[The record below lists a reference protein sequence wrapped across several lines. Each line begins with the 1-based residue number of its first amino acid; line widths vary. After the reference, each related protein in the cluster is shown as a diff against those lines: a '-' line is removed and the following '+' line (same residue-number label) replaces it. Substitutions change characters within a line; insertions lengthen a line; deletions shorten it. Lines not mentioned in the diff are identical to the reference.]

1 MKKRITTVALALLV
15 LAILASSVGI
25 GQAMGDGE
33 IYLPI
38 IISGSLA
45 SPTNT
50 PTPTSTPT
58 NTPTST
64 NTPTLT
70 NTPTPTAT
78 LTPTATQDPVNVPP
92 EVELYEGVQVVGGV
106 RPPANNIQEC
116 CEEFPYD
123 RASWRYDYNNF
134 CPDDDRKCALAL
146 ETWDWVAVVG
156 SADKGFDLPEV
167 VRASGLDH
175 GAFLAVFF
183 NRKGDDFE
191 WESSPGKMPAFVDSG
206 YMACGRVWN
215 MAQEQYTLESQAR
228 IRDHYLNRLGYEWEF
243 VGACDEAEL
252 CGKVVWLTFYRWFD
266 GSWRLTG
273 AGTWTRTET
282 PRSLKEL
289 YIPKEYWDKTDSF
302 GAPLK

>member
-1 MKKRITTVALALLV
+1 MKKRLLYGVLALLV
-15 LAILASSVGI
+15 LLSMALGINAGALADDEV
-25 GQAMGDGE
+25 
-33 IYLPI
+33 YLPLI
-38 IISGSLA
+38 YGKGLG
-45 SPTNT
+45 PTPTATST
-50 PTPTSTPT
+50 PTPTSTSTPT
-58 NTPTST
+58 NTPTT
-64 NTPTLT
+64 ILTTTPTHT
-70 NTPTPTAT
+70 TTPTN
-78 LTPTATQDPVNVPP
+78 PVDIPP
-92 EVELYEGVQVVGGV
+92 YIYLYPDVQVTGGIRQPV
-106 RPPANNIQEC
+106 SNIDTC
-116 CEEFPYD
+116 CEDFPYD

-134 CPDDDRKCALAL
+134 CPDEDRTCALAL

-156 SADKGFDLPEV
+156 SADRGFDLPEV

-191 WESSPGKMPAFVDSG
+191 WENSPGKMPAFVDSG

-215 MAQEQYTLESQAR
+215 MAEELYTLESQAR
-228 IRDHYLNRLGYEWEF
+228 IRDHYLNRLAYEWEF
-243 VGACDEAEL
+243 VGACDDAQL
-252 CGKVVWLTFYRWFD
+252 CTKVVWMTFYRWFD